1 MFFFSHLTK
10 KTKNGFVFIN
20 QNINKFLKDGI
31 FMEEKN
37 FTAICILII
46 SLFCVAVGA
55 STGSDGAVFSIIS
68 AVIFLLDIRYIICKE
83 FYAAAC
89 QKGYN
94 EKKYFWYGFFF
105 GLIGYLLVIALP
117 NKNN

>member
-1 MFFFSHLTK
+1 
-10 KTKNGFVFIN
+10 
-20 QNINKFLKDGI
+20 
-31 FMEEKN
+31 MEEKN
-37 FTAICILII
+37 SIAIFVLIM
-46 SLFCVAVGA
+46 SFVCVVGGA
-55 STGSDGAVFSIIS
+55 SAGSDGAVFSIIS
-68 AVIFLLDIRYIICKE
+68 AVIFLLDIRYIISKE